1 MPCAVMVLPS
11 YFNSIKVR
19 LELILQE
26 IRVLPK
32 LNFNSIKVRL
42 ELRYLRVTGI
52 NERFQFHKGAIRTW
66 KEILI
71 AILILLFQFHKGA
84 IRTFVFASVVPMP
97 TNFNSIKVRLELRY
111 LRVTGINERFQ
122 FHKGAIRTWKEILIA
137 ILILLFQFHKGA
149 IRTFVFASVVPMP
162 TNFNSIK
169 VRLEL
174 PPRTVAAPKAR
185 ISIP

>member
-1 MPCAVMVLPS
+1 MVLPS

-52 NERFQFHKGAIRTW
+52 NERFQFHKGAIRT
-66 KEILI
+66 
-71 AILILLFQFHKGA
+71 
-84 IRTFVFASVVPMP
+84 FVFASVVPMP
-97 TNFNSIKVRLELRY
+97 TNFNSIKVRLERNGLFAQNHVY
-111 LRVTGINERFQ
+111 
-122 FHKGAIRTWKEILIA
+122 
-137 ILILLFQFHKGA
+137 LFQFHKGA
-149 IRTFVFASVVPMP
+149 IRTTAKSCSGSKGK
-162 TNFNSIK
+162 NFNSIK
-169 VRLEL
+169 VRLEPGFKL
-174 PPRTVAAPKAR
+174 HILDQSA

>member
-32 LNFNSIKVRL
+32 LNFKSIKVRL

-97 TNFNSIKVRLELRY
+97 TNFNSIKVRLERNGLFAQNHVY
-111 LRVTGINERFQ
+111 
-122 FHKGAIRTWKEILIA
+122 
-137 ILILLFQFHKGA
+137 LFQFHKGA
-149 IRTFVFASVVPMP
+149 IRTRLQTPHSWSVRY
-162 TNFNSIK
+162 FNSIK
-169 VRLEL
+169 VRLER
-174 PPRTVAAPKAR
+174 PCVWQPHQAFP